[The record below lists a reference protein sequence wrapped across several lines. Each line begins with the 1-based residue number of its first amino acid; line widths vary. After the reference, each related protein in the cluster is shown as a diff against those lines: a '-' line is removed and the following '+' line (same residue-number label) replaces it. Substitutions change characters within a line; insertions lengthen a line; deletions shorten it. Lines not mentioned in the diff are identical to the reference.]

1 MQSISLQRKII
12 IFFIGM
18 YFLVSFWPIRLAFL
32 NSYIPGQLIPLF
44 FITIFSLFPIK
55 IDYKKSKNIDLKI
68 VFYFLLYILLNCIIQ
83 GTFDSNF
90 IEYRISSLVGS
101 LLPIFLF
108 FIFISVGIDDKVLD
122 VILRYLFFGLVIY
135 SVYYFESFTSRT
147 MIADGPHIRVIG
159 QRDALYLNFAFLLL
173 FFKNY
178 HSNYFFKALGFI
190 SALGLLYIALNAQT
204 RLGYILLL
212 INILVVTIIYKKY
225 FIKVFLPLIVIF
237 VVSYVVYFRGADDVY
252 ELITTGEKNRLL
264 YSIARFNTVVDSLL
278 AMFSED
284 YQLGGSESIRF
295 LIWDKILEASSHS
308 PLTLIFGSGEL
319 GVHTLN
325 ESFLMHD
332 ATGRQFSKFVEI
344 KTAESQFFDTL
355 FRRGLVGLIF
365 LFIIIFRFIHLANY
379 LRHFDQKFKDLYLAV
394 YIWLIGLSFTLLYL
408 PFMRD
413 RTFSL
418 FFFIAYA
425 ILSSRAYLIPSNV
438 K

>member
-1 MQSISLQRKII
+1 MQNISLQRII

-18 YFLVSFWPIRLAFL
+18 YFLVSFWPLRLAFL

-44 FITIFSLFPIK
+44 FITIFSLLSTK
-55 IDYKKSKNIDLKI
+55 ITYEKSKNIDLKI
-68 VFYFLLYILLNCIIQ
+68 VCYFLLYILLNCIIQ

-101 LLPIFLF
+101 LIPILLF
-108 FIFISVGIDDKVLD
+108 FVFMSFDINDKVLD

-135 SVYYFESFTSRT
+135 SVYYIESFTSRS
-147 MIADGPHIRVIG
+147 MMSDGPHIRVIG

-178 HSNYFFKALGFI
+178 HSNYFFKALGLI

-212 INILVVTIIYKKY
+212 INIFVLTIIYKKY
-225 FIKVFLPLIVIF
+225 FFQIFLPLIAIF
-237 VVSYVVYFRGADDVY
+237 IVSYFVYFRGADDVY
-252 ELITTGEKNRLL
+252 ELITSGETNRLK
-264 YSIARFNTVVDSLL
+264 YSIARFNTIVNSLL
-278 AMFSED
+278 SFFSED
-284 YQLGGSESIRF
+284 YHLGGSESIRF
-295 LIWDKILEASSHS
+295 LIWDKILEAATHN
-308 PLTLIFGSGEL
+308 PLTFLFGSGEL
-319 GVHTLN
+319 GVHSLN
-325 ESFLMHD
+325 ESYLMD
-332 ATGRQFSKFVEI
+332 DTTGRQYAFFREI

-355 FRRGLVGLIF
+355 FRRGFIGLIF
-365 LFIIIFRFIHLANY
+365 FFTILFRLVYLANY

-394 YIWLIGLSFTLLYL
+394 YIWLIGVSFTLFYL

-413 RTFSL
+413 RAFSL
-418 FFFIAYA
+418 FFFIVYA
-425 ILSSRAYLIPSNV
+425 ILSSRAYVIRSNF